1 MMNTQSTLI
10 KALGKAFQ
18 SEEFKSFNN
27 MWKETFTGKDTLE
40 SLYAA
45 VNNNSIITETLSKT
59 EEQAV
64 TKLLKMFTQEQVTML
79 GIKVHKLSIS
89 IEG

>member
-10 KALGKAFQ
+10 KELGKAFQ

>member
-10 KALGKAFQ
+10 KELGKAFQ
-18 SEEFKSFNN
+18 SEEFKSFMN

>member
-10 KALGKAFQ
+10 KELGKAFQ

-45 VNNNSIITETLSKT
+45 VNNNSIITETLYKT

>member
-10 KALGKAFQ
+10 KELGKAFQ

-45 VNNNSIITETLSKT
+45 VNNNSIITETLCKT

>member
-10 KALGKAFQ
+10 KELGKAFQ

-27 MWKETFTGKDTLE
+27 RWKETFTGKDTLE